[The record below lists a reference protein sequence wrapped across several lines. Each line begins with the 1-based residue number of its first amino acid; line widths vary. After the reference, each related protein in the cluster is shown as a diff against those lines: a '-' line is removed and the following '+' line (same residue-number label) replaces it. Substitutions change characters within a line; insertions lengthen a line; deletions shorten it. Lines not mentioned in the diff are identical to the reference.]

1 MGECRDNLRLP
12 QYGGH
17 SWCPIF
23 DCMKT
28 LQDWLSYCEQLHPSA
43 IELGLDRVKTV
54 ADRMGLQLT
63 CPVITVAGTNG
74 KGSTCAM
81 LESILTQAGYKTGVY
96 TSPHLVHFE
105 ERLRLSGEAV
115 AADELA
121 ASFPAVERARTQGGD
136 VVSLTYFEFT
146 TLAILDVMARSKLDV
161 AILEVGLGGRLDA
174 VNIIDAD
181 CAIITSID
189 LDHTE
194 LLGNTREAI
203 GFEKAGIM
211 RAGKPVVVSDP
222 MPPASIAAHAAAI
235 GAVVWQ
241 AGRDFKTMGDKQQ
254 WGWAGGRAAA
264 GPPQG
269 GTAPLGGSEAHAV
282 ASVGVQFPAGPPQ
295 GGTAPLGGSAVRE
308 ATSVGAQALRRYSG
322 LAYPALRGANQLVNA
337 AGVLAALT
345 TLRERLPVTA
355 QAVRN
360 GLAFVEL
367 PGRFQ
372 IIPGQPT
379 LVLDVAHNPHAVA
392 ALAANL
398 DAMGFYPSTRAV
410 FGAMADK
417 DLDTI
422 LQRIGPLVDHWYC
435 SDLPTPRAATAL
447 QLETRIRAF
456 TDASARPG
464 QTPQSKPIERFKDPM
479 AALRAALAGADP
491 ADRIVIFGSFF
502 TVGGVLQ
509 EGLPRIDA
517 KHLRPSR

>member
-1 MGECRDNLRLP
+1 
-12 QYGGH
+12 
-17 SWCPIF
+17 
-23 DCMKT
+23 MKT
-28 LQDWLSYCEQLHPSA
+28 LQDWLSYCEKLHPSA
-43 IELGLDRVKTV
+43 IELGLARVKTV
-54 ADRMGLQLT
+54 ADRMALT
-63 CPVITVAGTNG
+63 LDCPVITVAGTNG

-96 TSPHLVHFE
+96 TSPHLVRFE

-115 AADELA
+115 AGDTLA

-136 VVSLTYFEFT
+136 VISLTYFEFT
-146 TLAILDVMARSKLDV
+146 TLAILDVMAHSGLDV

-211 RAGKPVVVSDP
+211 RAGRPVVVSDP
-222 MPPASIAAHAAAI
+222 MPPASIAAHAASI
-235 GAVVWQ
+235 GAELWQ
-241 AGRDFKTMGDKQQ
+241 AGRDFKTIGDKQQ
-254 WGWAGGRAAA
+254 WGWSASRETGGRLE
-264 GPPQG
+264 
-269 GTAPLGGSEAHAV
+269 T
-282 ASVGVQFPAGPPQ
+282 
-295 GGTAPLGGSAVRE
+295 
-308 ATSVGAQALRRYSG
+308 RRYSG

-355 QAVRN
+355 QTVRN

-398 DAMGFYPSTRAV
+398 DAMGFYPTTHAV

-417 DLDTI
+417 DLASI
-422 LQRIGPLVDHWYC
+422 LARIGPLVDHWYC
-435 SDLPTPRAATAL
+435 TDLPTPRAATAA
-447 QLETRIRAF
+447 QLETRIRACPE
-456 TDASARPG
+456 ANARPG
-464 QTPQSKPIERFKDPM
+464 QNPKTPPIEHFANPM
-479 AALRAALAGADP
+479 AALRAALAAADP
-491 ADRIVIFGSFF
+491 ADRIVVFGSFF

-509 EGLPRIDA
+509 DGLPRINA
-517 KHLRPSR
+517 KHLTPAPAKTT